1 MENRSPEKQKSK
13 KGWFNRLDSAAAQVN
28 PVLLVLAIGLAVLDF
43 TCLFAIELRDA
54 LPAARRIAAERSR
67 AAAASIPIDRS
78 GGTQAPGPGRR
89 HAGGAQCR
97 GPVVTQFEI

>member
-1 MENRSPEKQKSK
+1 MENPLPEKQKSK

-54 LPAARRIAAERSR
+54 LPTARRIAAERAL
-67 AAAASIPIDRS
+67 AAAASIPIDQSEVTR
-78 GGTQAPGPGRR
+78 AP
-89 HAGGAQCR
+89 AGLALSA
-97 GPVVTQFEI
+97 PTP